1 MGDNG
6 KVADCRIAPRDVATP
21 LNKMRTI
28 FRIGLSHGHDALVL
42 GALGCGA
49 VANPPLH
56 IAQLFKQVMEE
67 REFKNKYRK
76 IVFAVIEDRNSR
88 NHNLLPFLTV
98 FGK

>member
-1 MGDNG
+1 
-6 KVADCRIAPRDVATP
+6 
-21 LNKMRTI
+21 
-28 FRIGLSHGHDALVL
+28 
-42 GALGCGA
+42 
-49 VANPPLH
+49 
-56 IAQLFKQVMEE
+56 MEE